1 MTITKEFQVYIEVEV
16 TGSFLFPFLV
26 TEPEIDIYFIL
37 IISSFAAKSVYLGNV
52 VCLYLLYLKWLPDRM
67 FH

>member
-26 TEPEIDIYFIL
+26 TEPEIDIYFI
-37 IISSFAAKSVYLGNV
+37 
-52 VCLYLLYLKWLPDRM
+52 
-67 FH
+67 